1 MAEKARKLAPTTLLI
16 LLAVASF
23 AAATVT
29 VTNIARWTVVAKY
42 APIVKYAGD
51 DAETG
56 WVKVS
61 HDDTGNVN
69 RTFITL
75 VGFKG
80 DPTKYGS
87 VLKIC
92 LNTTVAGDKAFDVY
106 LVWNRTVSGGWGYVN
121 YVKLWIEDKGP
132 MLITSNGASPSEIGP
147 VTLQSG
153 VKNCAV
159 VSAEVLVKPNAPSDD
174 TLVTFEVNVEA
185 KHPPSR
191 S

>member
-1 MAEKARKLAPTTLLI
+1 MAENRKLAPTTLLI

-29 VTNIARWTVVAKY
+29 VTNITRWTVVARY

-56 WVKVS
+56 WVTVS
-61 HDDTGNVN
+61 YDDTGNVN
-69 RTFITL
+69 RTLITL

-80 DPTKYGS
+80 DPTKYNS

-92 LNTTVAGDKAFDVY
+92 LNTTVAGDKAFNVY
-106 LVWNRTVSGGWGYVN
+106 LAWNGTVEGDWSNVD
-121 YVKLWIEDKGP
+121 YVKLWIDNQGP
-132 MLITSNGASPSEIGP
+132 MFITNGEASPNKIGP
-147 VTLQSG
+147 VTLPNG
-153 VKNCAV
+153 ANNCAV

-174 TLVTFEVNVEA
+174 IPLVTFEVNVIAE
-185 KHPPSR
+185 HTPSP
-191 S
+191 

>member
-29 VTNIARWTVVAKY
+29 VTNITRWTVIARY

-51 DAETG
+51 DVETG
-56 WVKVS
+56 WVTVGY
-61 HDDTGNVN
+61 DVNGNVN
-69 RTFITL
+69 RTVITL

-80 DPTKYGS
+80 DPTKYDS
-87 VLKIC
+87 VLNIC
-92 LNTTVAGDKAFDVY
+92 LNTTVADDKAFDVY
-106 LVWNRTVSGGWGYVN
+106 LVWNGTVSGDWSNVD

-132 MLITSNGASPSEIGP
+132 MLITSSGASPSEIGP
-147 VTLQSG
+147 VTLKSG

-174 TLVTFEVNVEA
+174 ITLVTFEVNVEA
-185 KHPPSR
+185 EHPPSP
-191 S
+191 

>member
-29 VTNIARWTVVAKY
+29 VTNITRWTVVARY

-56 WVKVS
+56 WVTVGY
-61 HDDTGNVN
+61 DVRGNVN
-69 RTFITL
+69 RTVITL

-80 DPTKYGS
+80 DPTKYDS

-92 LNTTVAGDKAFDVY
+92 LNTTVAGGKAFDVY
-106 LVWNRTVSGGWGYVN
+106 LVWNGTVKGGWDYVD
-121 YVKLWIEDKGP
+121 YVKLWIGDEGP
-132 MLITSNGASPSEIGP
+132 MLITSSGASPSEIGP
-147 VTLQSG
+147 VTLQKDR
-153 VKNCAV
+153 KNCAV

-174 TLVTFEVNVEA
+174 ITLVIFEVNVKA
-185 KHPPSR
+185 VHTP
-191 S
+191 

>member
-29 VTNIARWTVVAKY
+29 VTNITRWKVVARY

-56 WVKVS
+56 WVEVS
-61 HDDTGNVN
+61 YSTGNVN
-69 RTFITL
+69 RTLITL

-80 DPTKYGS
+80 DPTKYDS

-106 LVWNRTVSGGWGYVN
+106 LVWNETVSGGWDYVD
-121 YVKLWIEDKGP
+121 YVKLWIGDKGP
-132 MLITSNGASPSEIGP
+132 MLITSSGASPSEIGP
-147 VTLQSG
+147 VTLPSG
-153 VKNCAV
+153 VNNCAV

-174 TLVTFEVNVEA
+174 ITLVTFEVNVKA
-185 KHPPSR
+185 VHTP
-191 S
+191 

>member
-29 VTNIARWTVVAKY
+29 VTNITRWTVVARY

-56 WVKVS
+56 WVTVS
-61 HDDTGNVN
+61 YDDTGNVN
-69 RTFITL
+69 RTLITL

-80 DPTKYGS
+80 DPTKYDS

-92 LNTTVAGDKAFDVY
+92 LNTTVAGNKAFSVY
-106 LVWNRTVSGGWGYVN
+106 LAWNGTVEGDWNNVD
-121 YVKLWIEDKGP
+121 YVKLWIGNQGP
-132 MLITSNGASPSEIGP
+132 MFITSSGASPSKIGP
-147 VTLQSG
+147 VTLQNDAN
-153 VKNCAV
+153 NCAV

-174 TLVTFEVNVEA
+174 ISLVTFEVNVIAE
-185 KHPPSR
+185 HTPSP
-191 S
+191 

>member
-29 VTNIARWTVVAKY
+29 VTNITRWTVVAKY

-56 WVKVS
+56 WVTVY
-61 HDDTGNVN
+61 HDASGNVN
-69 RTFITL
+69 RTLIKL

-80 DPTKYGS
+80 DPTKYDS

-92 LNTTVAGDKAFDVY
+92 LNTTVAGGKAFDVY
-106 LVWNRTVSGGWGYVN
+106 LEWNGTLEGDWNNVD

-132 MLITSNGASPSEIGP
+132 MFITSSGASPSIIGP
-147 VTLQSG
+147 VTLNDA
-153 VKNCAV
+153 KNCAV

-174 TLVTFEVNVEA
+174 IDLVTFEVNVKA
-185 KHPPSR
+185 KHPPSP
-191 S
+191 